1 MSKRLELQF
10 ENEEGRLVTI
20 SVDDPIEPLD
30 GELVAQSMNQ
40 VLAEDAIE
48 SSGGNLVAIR
58 GARIVERNV
67 TEIELP

>member
-20 SVDDPIEPLD
+20 SVDDPIEPVD
-30 GELVAQSMNQ
+30 GELISQSMNQ
-40 VLAEDAIE
+40 ILAEDAIE
-48 SSGGNLVAIR
+48 SNGGNLVAIR

-67 TEIELP
+67 TDIELP